1 MTTRKFAAKTRVPV
15 EQSKLEVERLLTRN
29 GATSIVTGWTT
40 EAARILFEAKGR
52 RVRFELE
59 LHPIEGSGSSV
70 DERKKQENRRR
81 WRCLLLVI
89 KAKFE
94 AIASGITEFDEEFL
108 SHIVVPGTDGETVG
122 SWLGPQ
128 LVAAYERGLKMPP
141 LLGSGDAP

>member
-52 RVRFELE
+52 RVRFELDV
-59 LHPIEGSGSSV
+59 LPLGNKR
-70 DERKKQENRRR
+70 DEQENRRR
-81 WRCLLLVI
+81 WRALLLVI

-108 SHIVVPGTDGETVG
+108 AHIVVPGSQGETVG
-122 SWLGPQ
+122 DWIGPQ
-128 LVAAYERGLKMPP
+128 LMAAYERGLKMPP
-141 LLGSGDAP
+141 LLGSGDTP